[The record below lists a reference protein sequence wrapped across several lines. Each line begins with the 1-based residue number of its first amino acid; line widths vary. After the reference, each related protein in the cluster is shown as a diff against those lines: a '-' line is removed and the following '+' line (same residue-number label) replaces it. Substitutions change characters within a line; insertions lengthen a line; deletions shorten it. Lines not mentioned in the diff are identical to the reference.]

1 MAVALAAVLGVFVGS
16 FANVLIVR
24 VPSGEQWVRGSSHC
38 PRCGHDLAWHD
49 NLPLVS
55 WLWLRRR
62 CRYCHEPISGR
73 YPLVELVVGALFG
86 LVVLV
91 FGISPLSLG
100 LMFLAVA
107 SVALAAIDLEHRRLP
122 DALTLPLYPVLG
134 AVAVAQ
140 SWVDGD
146 WGMLLRALAGG
157 LILGGFYFALWFAV
171 PKGMGFG
178 DVKAAGAL
186 GLALGSVGWT
196 ALAVGAIAGPLIGG
210 VVGVAV
216 MIRERKGRGVYIPYG
231 PWLIAGAWLG
241 VLCGDKIG
249 HAYVSF
255 VTGVLS

>member
-1 MAVALAAVLGVFVGS
+1 MAVAVAAVLGLFVGS
-16 FANVLIVR
+16 FANVLIAR

-91 FGISPLSLG
+91 FGLSLLSLG
-100 LMFLAVA
+100 LMFLAVV

-122 DALTLPLYPVLG
+122 DALTLPLYPILG
-134 AVAVAQ
+134 AAVVAQ
-140 SWVDGD
+140 SWVDWD
-146 WGMLLRALAGG
+146 WGMLVRALAGC
-157 LILGGFYFALWFAV
+157 LILGGFYFVLWFAF
-171 PKGMGFG
+171 PRGMGFG

-186 GLALGSVGWT
+186 GLILGAVGWP

-216 MIRERKGRGVYIPYG
+216 MIRERKSRGVAIPYG

-241 VLCGDKIG
+241 VLCGDQIG
-249 HAYVSF
+249 RAYVSL
-255 VTGVLS
+255 VIGVLS